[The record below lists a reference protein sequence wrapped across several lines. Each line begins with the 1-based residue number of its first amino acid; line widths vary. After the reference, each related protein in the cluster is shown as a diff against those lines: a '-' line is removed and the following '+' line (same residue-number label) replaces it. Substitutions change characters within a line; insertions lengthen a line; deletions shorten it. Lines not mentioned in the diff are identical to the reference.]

1 MTNSIK
7 LMGAVLLSTFL
18 FSSCQEDCDTTVTQ
32 VSEDEAGWLVYSR
45 GDSAYFI
52 NETNQQVNF
61 VNTAL
66 LSEQV
71 PGEGFSTTSDCIEQ
85 YDVQAFSSIED
96 PQNKYPGLAT
106 YILKKPDTLQVVIV
120 VEERGEFEI
129 NEAQPTY
136 ATLTINNV
144 AYSNVFEIVK
154 TDSTKT
160 TNLKRLR
167 FNKQFGFLSAEYYD
181 GKKLQLMQ

>member
-1 MTNSIK
+1 
-7 LMGAVLLSTFL
+7 MGVVILSTFL
-18 FSSCQEDCDTTVTQ
+18 FSSCKEDCDTTVTQ
-32 VSEDEAGWLVYSR
+32 VSEEEAAWLVYSR
-45 GDSAYFI
+45 GDSAHFL
-52 NETNQQVNF
+52 NETNQKVSF

-71 PGEGFSTTSDCIEQ
+71 PGEGFNTSSDCIEQ

-106 YILKKPDTLQVVIV
+106 YILKRPDNLQVVLV

-129 NEAQPTY
+129 NEAEPTH
-136 ATLTINNV
+136 ATLTINDV
-144 AYSNVFEIVK
+144 AYNNVFEIVK

-167 FNKQFGFLSAEYYD
+167 FNKEFGFLSAEYYD